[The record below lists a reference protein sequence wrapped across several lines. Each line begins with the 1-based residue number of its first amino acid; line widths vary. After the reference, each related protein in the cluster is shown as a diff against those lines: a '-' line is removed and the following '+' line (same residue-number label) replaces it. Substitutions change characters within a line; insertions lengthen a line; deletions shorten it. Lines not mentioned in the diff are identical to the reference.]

1 MDLHPAIQTYF
12 DADRRRDQD
21 AVTEVF
27 GPDAT
32 VADEGRTHEGREAIG
47 AWWSETK
54 AQYEA
59 LLEPLEATRTDGA
72 TVVRTRVTGNFPG
85 SPVTLTFAF
94 RLAGEHIKALEI
106 GA

>member
-12 DADRRRDQD
+12 DADRRRDRD
-21 AVTEVF
+21 ALTKAF
-27 GPDAT
+27 CPDGT
-32 VADEGRTHEGREAIG
+32 VADESRAYEGRDAIG

-59 LLEPLEATRTDGA
+59 TLEPLEAMRADGA
-72 TVVRTRVTGNFPG
+72 TTVRARVSGSFPG
-85 SPVTLTFAF
+85 SPATLTFTF
-94 RLAGEHIKALEI
+94 QVAGERIAALEI